1 MQTMMNKLILAAGLL
16 LGWLGAGAQS
26 NPIPKWKLADLEA
39 AMARPDRP
47 TVINFWA
54 TFCKPCIAE
63 IPHFQELVKRYD
75 SAGIRL
81 LLVSLDL
88 TETYPKLPAFAKK
101 RGFSAPILFLDETN
115 ADLFCPPVD
124 PKWSG
129 AIPATLFL
137 NPATGY
143 RAFYEE
149 SLSRERFQEELRKLV
164 APKQP

>member
-1 MQTMMNKLILAAGLL
+1 MQKTINKLVLATAFVCGSI
-16 LGWLGAGAQS
+16 GASAQGKA
-26 NPIPKWKLADLEA
+26 IPKWKLADLEA
-39 AMARPDRP
+39 AMAAPDRP

-63 IPHFQELVKRYD
+63 IPYFQELVKRYD
-75 SAGIRL
+75 SAGVRL

-88 TETYPKLPAFAKK
+88 TEAYPKLPAFAKK
-101 RGFSAPILFLDETN
+101 RGFTAPIVFLDETN
-115 ADLFCPPVD
+115 ADRFCPPVD

-129 AIPATLFL
+129 SIPATLFL

-149 SLSRERFQEELRKLV
+149 GLSKERFHQELKKLV
-164 APKQP
+164 APKP